1 MAEAADREGAV
12 RSARRYL
19 RVYAALFT
27 LTAAELL
34 VTRLPVERAS
44 RITALVGLAM
54 IKAALILSAFM
65 GLGRA
70 GRALR
75 AVALLPFLT
84 AAGVAAVLMLET
96 AWHLRLR

>member
-1 MAEAADREGAV
+1 MAAAGDMAGAV
-12 RSARRYL
+12 GGARRVL
-19 RVYAALFT
+19 RVYAALLT

-34 VTRLPVERAS
+34 TAYLPVERTA

-54 IKAALILSAFM
+54 IKAALVLMWFM
-65 GLGRA
+65 DLRRA